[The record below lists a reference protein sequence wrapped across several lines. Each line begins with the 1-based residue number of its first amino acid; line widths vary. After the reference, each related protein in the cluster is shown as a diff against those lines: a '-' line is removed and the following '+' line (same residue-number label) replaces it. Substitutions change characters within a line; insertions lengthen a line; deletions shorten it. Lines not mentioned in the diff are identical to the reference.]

1 MSATMAARW
10 TVILKVVLSLR
21 HESIAFGSLERAR
34 SFAARCNRP
43 MWIVMGDVDP
53 DSDQA
58 TAWVVCPA
66 DAAKLERAGYE
77 LA

>member
-1 MSATMAARW
+1 MSTTKKNLQAT
-10 TVILKVVLSLR
+10 LGLR
-21 HESIAFGSLERAR
+21 YEPIAFSSLERAQ
-34 SFAARCNRP
+34 SYAAQCAKP
-43 MWIVMGDVDP
+43 MWVVLGDRDG
-53 DSDQA
+53 DEA